1 MNYKCSPEKY
11 ATAAGIP
18 LILIGFPF
26 RLNID
31 QREAAPLHTFQIS
44 LFPLCGLIRD
54 PIKYK

>member
-18 LILIGFPF
+18 LILIDFPF

-44 LFPLCGLIRD
+44 LFP
-54 PIKYK
+54 YVA